1 MVEEDE
7 KNVPGDTCYY
17 RYEIIGDSTHRTSI
31 HNSFKTI
38 QCRRVPVRGIT
49 LTVGVFFDGTGNNR
63 ANADDLRLAYAHCA
77 NLVDEERAR
86 ACEKYEKRARA
97 GLGNA
102 SWQGGHTNI
111 SRLFDLYQQSDELND
126 SETEAQVKAYISGIG
141 TADGESDSIL
151 GKALGSSLIRQFEGV
166 VTKTDEALEKISA
179 ELTRFIKLN
188 RDKVAIAKVQFDVF
202 GFSRG
207 AAAARHFAN
216 RVMNQDAAIA
226 AAIDKG
232 TDLTGHHGKL
242 AGEVRFL
249 GLFDTVA
256 AIGSL
261 LNFYDVNGRS
271 NPGVNL
277 ELRPSVAQKVF
288 QISAMHECR
297 YNFSLNSIAGMWP
310 ELALPGAHS
319 DIGGG
324 YNAGEDEIS
333 LLTMPDF
340 EVTRDS
346 ADEMQTEVY
355 RKAEKMRQVL
365 YLLPALKYLMPHGEV
380 ETKMISW
387 PLVNQ
392 NKARASIFEKKV
404 GAAVFMTRR
413 DVPND
418 WEKVSLRVMLD
429 AAQDAGAVFT
439 PILSSNKELA
449 LPSELL
455 PLCDKAIAQ
464 GRAVRRGAEPE
475 GFTAEDMRT
484 IGRYL
489 HCSANWN
496 IDSDLSLW
504 VSPSSGEVFLRN
516 NYAPTDERSF
526 VWPMAPGK
534 GWVRT
539 VWRMDDQQ
547 QWEERARVNADALDG
562 LF

>member
-1 MVEEDE
+1 MVSDKTDPPESE
-7 KNVPGDTCYY
+7 GYY
-17 RYEIIGDSTHRTSI
+17 RYEIIGDNTHKTSI
-31 HNSFKTI
+31 HCSFKTV

-63 ANADDLRLAYAHCA
+63 ANSDDLRLAYAHCA
-77 NLVDEERAR
+77 NLVGEERAR
-86 ACEKYEKRARA
+86 ACAKYEERARA
-97 GLGNA
+97 GLDNA
-102 SWQGGHTNI
+102 SWQGGPTNI
-111 SRLFDLYQQSDELND
+111 SRLFDLYQPSDELND
-126 SETEAQVKAYISGIG
+126 SETEAQVKAYVSGIG
-141 TADGESDSIL
+141 TTDGDSDSML
-151 GKALGSSLIRQFEGV
+151 GAALGSSLIRQFEGV
-166 VTKTDEALEKISA
+166 VTKTDEALDKITA

-216 RVMNQDAAIA
+216 RVMKQDAAIA
-226 AAIDKG
+226 TAIENGLDMA
-232 TDLTGHHGKL
+232 GHYGKP

-261 LNFYDVNGRS
+261 LNFYGINGRS

-340 EVTRDS
+340 EVIPES
-346 ADEMQTEVY
+346 ADEMQTAVY
-355 RKAEKMRQVL
+355 RKAEKMRQTL
-365 YLLPALKYLMPHGEV
+365 YSLPALKYLMPHGEV

-387 PLVNQ
+387 PLVNRD
-392 NKARASIFEKKV
+392 KARAFIFEKKA
-404 GAAVFMTRR
+404 GAAVFMTRKA
-413 DVPND
+413 VPNG
-418 WEKVSLRVMLD
+418 WEKVSMRVMLD
-429 AAQDAGAVFT
+429 AAQDAGVIFA

-449 LPSELL
+449 LPSKLL
-455 PLCDKAIAQ
+455 PLCEKAIAQ

-516 NYAPTDERSF
+516 HYAPTDERSF

-547 QWEERARVNADALDG
+547 QWEDRARANADALDG

>member
-1 MVEEDE
+1 MGTNEKAAPED
-7 KNVPGDTCYY
+7 TRYY
-17 RYEIIGDSTHRTSI
+17 RYEIIGDNTHRTSI
-31 HNSFKTI
+31 HCTEKVVH
-38 QCRRVPVRGIT
+38 CRRVPVRGIT

-63 ANADDLRLAYAHCA
+63 ANSDDLRLAYAHCA
-77 NLVDEERAR
+77 GLVGEDRAR
-86 ACEKYEKRARA
+86 ACEKYEKHARA

-102 SWQGGHTNI
+102 SWQGGITNI
-111 SRLFDLYQQSDELND
+111 SRLFDLYQPSDELND
-126 SETEAQVKAYISGIG
+126 SETEAQVKIYVSGIG
-141 TADGESDSIL
+141 TADGESDSML
-151 GKALGSSLIRQFEGV
+151 GAALGSSLIRQFEGV
-166 VTKTDEALEKISA
+166 VTKTDEALDKISA

-216 RVMNQDAAIA
+216 RVMNQDAEIA
-226 AAIDKG
+226 VAIDKG
-232 TDLTGHHGKL
+232 LDLTGHHGKA

-261 LNFYDVNGRS
+261 LNFYGINGRS

-340 EVTRDS
+340 EVIPES
-346 ADEMQTEVY
+346 SDEMQTAVY
-355 RKAEKMRQVL
+355 RKAEKMRQTL
-365 YLLPALKYLMPHGEV
+365 YSLPALKYLMPHGEV

-387 PLVNQ
+387 PLVNRD
-392 NKARASIFEKKV
+392 KARAFIFEKKS

-413 DVPND
+413 AVPND
-418 WEKVSLRVMLD
+418 WEKVSMRVMLD
-429 AAQDAGAVFT
+429 AAQDAGVIFGDIDPQNPDTTLPA
-439 PILSSNKELA
+439 ELV
-449 LPSELL
+449 LL
-455 PLCDKAIAQ
+455 CEKAIAQ
-464 GRAVRRGAEPE
+464 GRAVRLGVEPE

-504 VSPSSGEVFLRN
+504 VNPSSGEVFLRN
-516 NYAPTDERSF
+516 HYAPTDERSF
-526 VWPMAPGK
+526 VWPMAPAK

-547 QWEERARVNADALDG
+547 QWEDRARANADALYG

>member
-1 MVEEDE
+1 MTQNGTNGPD
-7 KNVPGDTCYY
+7 DTCYY
-17 RYEIIGDSTHRTSI
+17 RYEIVGDNTHQTSLRGT
-31 HNSFKTI
+31 FKTV

-63 ANADDLRLAYAHCA
+63 TNSNDLRLAYAYCA
-77 NLVDEERAR
+77 GLVGEERAK
-86 ACEKYEKRARA
+86 ACAEFEKRSEKD
-97 GLGNA
+97 LGNS
-102 SWQGGHTNI
+102 SWQGGPTNI
-111 SRLFDLYQQSDELND
+111 SRLFDLYRRSDELKD
-126 SETEAQVKAYISGIG
+126 SETEAQVKAYVSGIG
-141 TADGESDSIL
+141 TADGKSDSVP
-151 GKALGSSLIRQFEGV
+151 GMALGSSLIKHFEGV

-179 ELTRFIKLN
+179 ALKDFIYVN
-188 RDKVAIAKVQFDVF
+188 CTEVAIAKVQFDVF

-216 RVMNQDAAIA
+216 RVLNQDAAIA
-226 AAIDKG
+226 SAIA
-232 TDLTGHHGKL
+232 TGLDMTGYHGKA

-256 AIGSL
+256 AVGSL
-261 LNFYDVNGRS
+261 LNFYDLNGRS
-271 NPGVNL
+271 NPGVSL

-297 YNFSLNSIAGMWP
+297 YNFSLNSIKGMWP
-310 ELALPGAHS
+310 ELPLPGAHS

-340 EVTRDS
+340 EVISDS

-355 RKAEKMRQVL
+355 RKAEKMRETL
-365 YLLPALKYLMPHGEV
+365 YSLPALKYLLPHGRV

-387 PLVNQ
+387 PLVNK
-392 NKARASIFEKKV
+392 NKARAFIFEKKT
-404 GAAVFMTRR
+404 GAAVFMTRKA
-413 DVPND
+413 VPND
-418 WEKVSLRVMLD
+418 WEKVCMRVMLD
-429 AAQDAGAVFT
+429 AAQDAGVIFGSIDPHNPDTSFPA
-439 PILSSNKELA
+439 
-449 LPSELL
+449 ELL
-455 PLCDKAIAQ
+455 PLCEKAIAQ
-464 GRAVRRGAEPE
+464 GRAVRCGAGPT
-475 GFTAEDMRT
+475 GFTADEMRI

-496 IDSDLSLW
+496 IDSDLNLW
-504 VSPSSGEVFLRN
+504 LRPSTGEVFLRN
-516 NYAPTDERSF
+516 HYAPADERSF
-526 VWPMAPGK
+526 VWANAPGK

-547 QWEERARVNADALDG
+547 QWEDRARVNADALDG

>member
-1 MVEEDE
+1 MSTDE
-7 KNVPGDTCYY
+7 RATPENTGYY
-17 RYEIIGDSTHRTSI
+17 RYEVIGDCTLRTSAVGTV
-31 HNSFKTI
+31 KTV

-63 ANADDLRLAYAHCA
+63 ANSDDLRLAYAHCA
-77 NLVDEERAR
+77 GLVGEERAR
-86 ACEKYEKRARA
+86 ACAKYEERARA

-111 SRLFDLYQQSDELND
+111 SRLYDLYQLSDELND
-126 SETEAQVKAYISGIG
+126 SETEAQVKAYVS
-141 TADGESDSIL
+141 
-151 GKALGSSLIRQFEGV
+151 IRQFEGV
-166 VTKTDEALEKISA
+166 VTKTDEALDKISA

-226 AAIDKG
+226 AAIENGLDMA
-232 TDLTGHHGKL
+232 GHHGKP

-261 LNFYDVNGRS
+261 LNFYGVNGRS

-288 QISAMHECR
+288 QISAMYECR

-346 ADEMQTEVY
+346 ADEMQTAVY
-355 RKAEKMRQVL
+355 LQAEKMRQAL
-365 YLLPALKYLMPHGEV
+365 YALPALKYLMPHGEV

-392 NKARASIFEKKV
+392 NKARAFIFEKKV

-413 DVPND
+413 AVPND

-429 AAQDAGAVFT
+429 AAQDTGVMFAS
-439 PILSSNKELA
+439 ILSSNKKLA

-475 GFTAEDMRT
+475 SFTAEDMRT

-516 NYAPTDERSF
+516 HYAPTDEHSF

-547 QWEERARVNADALDG
+547 QWEDKARVNADALDVV
-562 LF
+562 F

>member
-1 MVEEDE
+1 MSTDDKAAPEDS
-7 KNVPGDTCYY
+7 GYY
-17 RYEIIGDSTHRTSI
+17 QYEIIGDCTHKTSI
-31 HNSFKTI
+31 HCSFKTVW
-38 QCRRVPVRGIT
+38 CRQVPVRGIT

-63 ANADDLRLAYAHCA
+63 ANSDDLRLAYAYCA
-77 NLVDEERAR
+77 SLVGEERAR
-86 ACEKYEKRARA
+86 ACAKYEEHARA
-97 GLGNA
+97 GLGNG
-102 SWQGGHTNI
+102 SWQGGITNI
-111 SRLFDLYQQSDELND
+111 SRLNELYKSDTVLGED
-126 SETEAQVKAYISGIG
+126 QMEAQVKAYVGGIG
-141 TADGESDSIL
+141 TADGESDSML

-166 VTKTDEALEKISA
+166 VTKTDEVLEEIASALNV
-179 ELTRFIKLN
+179 FIGHN

-216 RVMNQDAAIA
+216 RVMKEDPAIA
-226 AAIDKG
+226 AAIENGLDMA
-232 TDLTGHHGKL
+232 GHHGKP

-261 LNFYDVNGRS
+261 LNFYDINGRS

-277 ELRPSVAQKVF
+277 ELRPPVAQKVF

-346 ADEMQTEVY
+346 ADEMQTAVY
-355 RKAEKMRQVL
+355 RQAEKMRQAL
-365 YLLPALKYLMPHGEV
+365 YSLPALKYLMPHGKV

-387 PLVNQ
+387 PLVNRD
-392 NKARASIFEKKV
+392 KARASIFEKKV

-413 DVPND
+413 TVPND
-418 WEKVSLRVMLD
+418 WEKVCLRVMLD
-429 AAQDAGAVFT
+429 AAQDAGVMFA

-464 GRAVRRGAEPE
+464 GQAVRCGTAPE
-475 GFTAEDMRT
+475 GFTAEEMRT

-504 VSPSSGEVFLRN
+504 VSPSSGEIFLRHH
-516 NYAPTDERSF
+516 YAPTDERSF

-547 QWEERARVNADALDG
+547 QWEARARVNADALDG

>member
-1 MVEEDE
+1 MAAGENTE
-7 KNVPGDTCYY
+7 PGNTGYH
-17 RYEIIGDSTHRTSI
+17 RYEITGDNAHYTDVLCSEKVIR
-31 HNSFKTI
+31 
-38 QCRRVPVRGIT
+38 CRRVPVRGIT

-63 ANADDLRLAYAHCA
+63 ANSDDLRLAYAHCA
-77 NLVDEERAR
+77 GLVGEERAR
-86 ACEKYEKRARA
+86 ACAKYEKHARA

-102 SWQGGHTNI
+102 SWQGGITNI
-111 SRLFDLYQQSDELND
+111 SRLNDLYKSDTVLAED
-126 SETEAQVKAYISGIG
+126 QMEAQLKAYVSGIG
-141 TADGESDSIL
+141 TADGESDSVL

-166 VTKTDEALEKISA
+166 VTKTDEALEEIASALNIFIS
-179 ELTRFIKLN
+179 RN
-188 RDKVAIAKVQFDVF
+188 RYNVAIEKVQFDVF

-216 RVMNQDAAIA
+216 RVMHQDAAIA
-226 AAIDKG
+226 TAIDKG
-232 TDLTGHHGKL
+232 TDLTGHHGKP

-256 AIGSL
+256 AVGSL
-261 LNFYDVNGRS
+261 LNFYGVNGRN

-310 ELALPGAHS
+310 ELGLPGAHS

-340 EVTRDS
+340 EVIPES
-346 ADEMQTEVY
+346 ADETQTAVY
-355 RKAEKMRQVL
+355 RQAEKMRKAL
-365 YLLPALKYLMPHGEV
+365 TSLPALKYLMPHGEV

-392 NKARASIFEKKV
+392 NKARAFIFEKKA

-413 DVPND
+413 AVPND

-429 AAQDAGAVFT
+429 AAQDAGVMFA

-464 GRAVRRGAEPE
+464 GRAVRRGAEPA
-475 GFTAEDMRT
+475 GFTAEEMRT

-516 NYAPTDERSF
+516 HYSPTDERSF

-547 QWEERARVNADALDG
+547 QWEDRARVNVDALDG

>member
-1 MVEEDE
+1 MSKNEKAASED
-7 KNVPGDTCYY
+7 TSYY
-17 RYEIIGDSTHRTSI
+17 RYEIIGDNTLRTSATGTV
-31 HNSFKTI
+31 KTV
-38 QCRRVPVRGIT
+38 QCRRVRVRGIT

-63 ANADDLRLAYAHCA
+63 ANSDDLRMAYAHCA
-77 NLVDEERAR
+77 GLVGEERAR
-86 ACEKYEKRARA
+86 ACAKYEEHARE

-102 SWQGGHTNI
+102 SWQGGITNI
-111 SRLFDLYQQSDELND
+111 SRLNDLYKSDTVLGED
-126 SETEAQVKAYISGIG
+126 QMAAQVKVYVSGIG
-141 TADGESDSIL
+141 TANGESDSML

-166 VTKTDEALEKISA
+166 VTKTDDALEEIASA
-179 ELTRFIKLN
+179 LNVFIGRN

-216 RVMNQDAAIA
+216 RVMNQDAEIA

-232 TDLTGHHGKL
+232 LDLTGHHGKA

-261 LNFYDVNGRS
+261 LNFYGINGRS

-340 EVTRDS
+340 EVMPES
-346 ADEMQTEVY
+346 SDEMQTAVN
-355 RKAEKMRQVL
+355 RKAEKMRQTL
-365 YLLPALKYLMPHGEV
+365 YSLPALKYMMPHGEV

-387 PLVNQ
+387 PLVNRD
-392 NKARASIFEKKV
+392 KARASIFEKKT

-413 DVPND
+413 AVPND
-418 WEKVSLRVMLD
+418 WEKVSMRVMLD
-429 AAQDAGAVFT
+429 AAQDSGVIFGDIDPQNPDT
-439 PILSSNKELA
+439 A
-449 LPSELL
+449 LPAELVLLSE
-455 PLCDKAIAQ
+455 KAIAQ
-464 GRAVRRGAEPE
+464 GRAVRQGVEPE
-475 GFTAEDMRT
+475 GFTAEEMRT

-504 VSPSSGEVFLRN
+504 VNPSSGEVFLRN
-516 NYAPTDERSF
+516 HYAPTDERSF

-547 QWEERARVNADALDG
+547 QWEDRARANADALDG

>member
-1 MVEEDE
+1 MSTNEKTTPEDT
-7 KNVPGDTCYY
+7 GYY
-17 RYEIIGDSTHRTSI
+17 RYEVIGDCTLRTSAVGTV
-31 HNSFKTI
+31 KTV
-38 QCRRVPVRGIT
+38 QCRRVPVRGIA

-63 ANADDLRLAYAHCA
+63 ANSDDLRLAYAHCA
-77 NLVDEERAR
+77 NLVGEDRAR
-86 ACEKYEKRARA
+86 ACEKYEKHARA
-97 GLGNA
+97 ELGNA
-102 SWQGGHTNI
+102 SWQGGITNI
-111 SRLFDLYQQSDELND
+111 SRLFDLYQPSDELND
-126 SETEAQVKAYISGIG
+126 SETEAQVKIYVSGIG
-141 TADGESDSIL
+141 TADGESDSML
-151 GKALGSSLIRQFEGV
+151 GAALGSSLIRQFEGG
-166 VTKTDEALEKISA
+166 VTKTDEALDKISA
-179 ELTRFIKLN
+179 ELSRFIKLN

-216 RVMNQDAAIA
+216 RVMNQDAEIA
-226 AAIDKG
+226 VAIDKG
-232 TDLTGHHGKL
+232 LDLTGHHGKA

-261 LNFYDVNGRS
+261 LNFYGINGRS

-340 EVTRDS
+340 EVIPES
-346 ADEMQTEVY
+346 SDEMQTAVY
-355 RKAEKMRQVL
+355 RKAEKMRQTL
-365 YLLPALKYLMPHGEV
+365 YSLPALKYLMPHGKV

-387 PLVNQ
+387 PLVNRD
-392 NKARASIFEKKV
+392 KARAFILEKKA

-413 DVPND
+413 AVPND
-418 WEKVSLRVMLD
+418 WEKVSMRVMLD
-429 AAQDAGAVFT
+429 AAQDAGVIFGDIDPQNT
-439 PILSSNKELA
+439 DMA
-449 LPSELL
+449 LPAELVS
-455 PLCDKAIAQ
+455 LCDKAIAQ
-464 GRAVRRGAEPE
+464 GRAVRRGTDQES
-475 GFTAEDMRT
+475 FTADEMRT

-516 NYAPTDERSF
+516 HYAPTDERSF

-547 QWEERARVNADALDG
+547 QWEDRARANADALDR

>member
-1 MVEEDE
+1 MNTDE
-7 KNVPGDTCYY
+7 KAAPEDTGYY
-17 RYEIIGDSTHRTSI
+17 RYEVIGDCTLRTSATGTV
-31 HNSFKTI
+31 KTV

-49 LTVGVFFDGTGNNR
+49 LTVGIFFDGTGNNR
-63 ANADDLRLAYAHCA
+63 ANSDDLRMAYAHCA
-77 NLVDEERAR
+77 GLVGEERAR
-86 ACEKYEKRARA
+86 ACAKYEEHARE

-102 SWQGGHTNI
+102 SWQGGITNI
-111 SRLFDLYQQSDELND
+111 SRLNDLYKSDTVLGED
-126 SETEAQVKAYISGIG
+126 QMAAQVKVYVSGIG
-141 TADGESDSIL
+141 TANGESDSML

-166 VTKTDEALEKISA
+166 VTKTDEALEEIASA
-179 ELTRFIKLN
+179 LNVFIGRN

-216 RVMNQDAAIA
+216 RVMNQDAEIA

-232 TDLTGHHGKL
+232 LDLTGHHGKA

-261 LNFYDVNGRS
+261 LNFYGINGRS

-340 EVTRDS
+340 EVIPES
-346 ADEMQTEVY
+346 SDEMQTAVY
-355 RKAEKMRQVL
+355 RKAEKMRQTL
-365 YLLPALKYLMPHGEV
+365 YSLPALKYMMPHGEV

-387 PLVNQ
+387 PLVNRD
-392 NKARASIFEKKV
+392 KARASIFEKKA

-413 DVPND
+413 AVPND
-418 WEKVSLRVMLD
+418 WEKVSMRVMLD
-429 AAQDAGAVFT
+429 AAQDAGVIFA
-439 PILSSNKELA
+439 PILNSNKELA
-449 LPSELL
+449 LPSELI
-455 PLCDKAIAQ
+455 PLCEKAIAQ
-464 GRAVRRGAEPE
+464 GRAVRQGVESE
-475 GFTAEDMRT
+475 CFTAEEMRT

-504 VSPSSGEVFLRN
+504 VNPSSGEVFLRN
-516 NYAPTDERSF
+516 HYAPTDERSF

-547 QWEERARVNADALDG
+547 QWEDRARANADALDG

>member
-1 MVEEDE
+1 MSTNEKTTPEDT
-7 KNVPGDTCYY
+7 GYY
-17 RYEIIGDSTHRTSI
+17 RYEVIGDCTLRTSAVGTV
-31 HNSFKTI
+31 KTV
-38 QCRRVPVRGIT
+38 QCRRVPVRGIA

-63 ANADDLRLAYAHCA
+63 ANSDDLRLAYAHCA
-77 NLVDEERAR
+77 NLVGEDRAR
-86 ACEKYEKRARA
+86 ACEKYEKHARA
-97 GLGNA
+97 ELGNA
-102 SWQGGHTNI
+102 SWQGGITNI
-111 SRLFDLYQQSDELND
+111 SRLFDLYQSSDELND
-126 SETEAQVKAYISGIG
+126 SETEAQVKIYVSGIG
-141 TADGESDSIL
+141 TADGESDSML
-151 GKALGSSLIRQFEGV
+151 GAALGSSLIRQFEGV
-166 VTKTDEALEKISA
+166 VTKTDEALDKISA
-179 ELTRFIKLN
+179 ELSRFIKLN

-216 RVMNQDAAIA
+216 RVMNQDAEIA
-226 AAIDKG
+226 VAIDKG
-232 TDLTGHHGKL
+232 LDLTGHHGKA

-261 LNFYDVNGRS
+261 LNFYGINGRS

-340 EVTRDS
+340 EVIPES
-346 ADEMQTEVY
+346 SDEMQTAVY
-355 RKAEKMRQVL
+355 RKAEKMRQTL
-365 YLLPALKYLMPHGEV
+365 YSLLALKYLMPHGKV

-387 PLVNQ
+387 PLVNRD
-392 NKARASIFEKKV
+392 KARAFILEKKA

-413 DVPND
+413 AVPND
-418 WEKVSLRVMLD
+418 WEKVSMRVMLD
-429 AAQDAGAVFT
+429 AAQDAGVIFGDIDPQNT
-439 PILSSNKELA
+439 DMA
-449 LPSELL
+449 LPAELVS
-455 PLCDKAIAQ
+455 LCDKAIAQ
-464 GRAVRRGAEPE
+464 GRAVRRGTEQE
-475 GFTAEDMRT
+475 SFTADEMRT

-516 NYAPTDERSF
+516 HYAPTDERSF

-539 VWRMDDQQ
+539 VWRMDEQQ
-547 QWEERARVNADALDG
+547 QWEDRARANADALDG

>member
-1 MVEEDE
+1 MD
-7 KNVPGDTCYY
+7 KNKKAGQKDTGYY
-17 RYEIIGDSTHRTSI
+17 RYEIIGDNTHYTDVLCSEKVIRC
-31 HNSFKTI
+31 K
-38 QCRRVPVRGIT
+38 RVPVRGIT

-63 ANADDLRLAYAHCA
+63 SNANDLILAYAHCA
-77 NLVDEERAR
+77 GLVGEARAR
-86 ACEKYEKRARA
+86 ACAEYEKRSEKT
-97 GLGNA
+97 LGNA
-102 SWQGGHTNI
+102 SWQGGTTNI
-111 SRLFDLYQQSDELND
+111 SRLFDLYQQDNELKNG
-126 SETEAQVKAYISGIG
+126 ETEAQVKTYVSGIG
-141 TADGESDSIL
+141 TADGESDSML
-151 GKALGSSLIRQFEGV
+151 GMALGSSLIRQFEGV
-166 VTKTDEALEKISA
+166 VTKTDEVLDKISTALSDFSDVNSA
-179 ELTRFIKLN
+179 E
-188 RDKVAIAKVQFDVF
+188 VAIAKVQFDVF

-216 RVMNQDAAIA
+216 RVMNQDEAIVAAIRNGLDMA
-226 AAIDKG
+226 
-232 TDLTGHHGKL
+232 GHHGKP

-261 LNFYDVNGRS
+261 LNFYGLNGRS

-340 EVTRDS
+340 EVIPES
-346 ADEMQTEVY
+346 ADEIQTAVY
-355 RKAEKMRQVL
+355 RQAEKMRQTL
-365 YLLPALKYLMPHGEV
+365 YSLPALKYLMPHGEV

-387 PLVNQ
+387 PLGNRE
-392 NKARASIFEKKV
+392 KARAFIFEKKS

-413 DVPND
+413 AVPND
-418 WEKVSLRVMLD
+418 WEKVCMRVMLD
-429 AAQDAGAVFT
+429 AAQDAGVKFGDIDT
-439 PILSSNKELA
+439 QNPDTA
-449 LPSELL
+449 LPAELT

-475 GFTAEDMRT
+475 GFTVGEMRT

-516 NYAPTDERSF
+516 HYAPTDERSF

-547 QWEERARVNADALDG
+547 QWEDRARVNADALDG

>member
-1 MVEEDE
+1 MITNE
-7 KNVPGDTCYY
+7 KADPCDTGYY
-17 RYEIIGDSTHRTSI
+17 RYEIIGDNTHRTSI
-31 HNSFKTI
+31 HCTGKVI
-38 QCRRVPVRGIT
+38 RCRRVPVRGIT

-63 ANADDLRLAYAHCA
+63 ANSDDLRLAYAHCA
-77 NLVDEERAR
+77 GLVGEARAR
-86 ACEKYEKRARA
+86 ACEKYEKYARA
-97 GLGNA
+97 GRSNT
-102 SWQGGHTNI
+102 SCQGGMTNI
-111 SRLFDLYQQSDELND
+111 SRLFDLYQPSDELKD
-126 SETEAQVKAYISGIG
+126 SETEAQVKVYINGIG
-141 TADGESDSIL
+141 TADGESDSVP
-151 GKALGSSLIRQFEGV
+151 GMALGSSLIRQFEGV
-166 VTKTDEALEKISA
+166 VTKTDEVPDKISA
-179 ELTRFIKLN
+179 ELARFIRLN

-216 RVMNQDAAIA
+216 QVMNQDTAVT

-232 TDLTGHHGKL
+232 LELAGHHGKA

-261 LNFYDVNGRS
+261 LNFYGLHGRS

-340 EVTRDS
+340 EVIRDS
-346 ADEMQTEVY
+346 ADETQTEVY
-355 RKAEKMRQVL
+355 RRAENMRQAL
-365 YLLPALKYLMPHGEV
+365 YSLPALKYLMPHGEV
-380 ETKMISW
+380 KTKMISW

-392 NKARASIFEKKV
+392 NKARAFIFEKKA

-413 DVPND
+413 AVPND
-418 WEKVSLRVMLD
+418 WEKVCMRVMLD
-429 AAQDAGAVFT
+429 AARDAGIIFT
-439 PILSSNKELA
+439 PILSSNIELT

-455 PLCDKAIAQ
+455 PICDKAIAQ
-464 GRAVRRGAEPE
+464 GRAVRRGAEPD
-475 GFTAEDMRT
+475 GFTAEEMRT

-496 IDSDLSLW
+496 IGSDLSLW

-516 NYAPTDERSF
+516 HYAPTDERSF

-539 VWRMDDQQ
+539 VWRMDDQR
-547 QWEERARVNADALDG
+547 QWEDRARANVDALDG